1 MDPLTGISGTSSNY
15 DASSSVSQSTDPLAN
30 PKNKLGE
37 NQFFNMLITE
47 LQNQDP
53 LQPVQGS
60 EFIAQLATFSSLEK
74 LTSIESLLK
83 QSLAGQAASNQ
94 TSQQNV

>member
-1 MDPLTGISGTSSNY
+1 MDPLTGISGTSPSSV
-15 DASSSVSQSTDPLAN
+15 ASSSASQSTDPLTD
-30 PKNKLGE
+30 PKNNLGE
-37 NQFFNMLITE
+37 DQFFNMLITE

-60 EFIAQLATFSSLEK
+60 EFITQLATFSSLEK

-83 QSLAGQAASNQ
+83 QSLEGQATINQ

>member
-1 MDPLTGISGTSSNY
+1 MDPLTGISGTSSSY
-15 DASSSVSQSTDPLAN
+15 AVSSSNSQSTDTVKDPS
-30 PKNKLGE
+30 KGLGE
-37 NQFFNMLITE
+37 DQFFNMLIME
-47 LQNQDP
+47 LKNQDP

-94 TSQQNV
+94 TSQIKD

>member
-1 MDPLTGISGTSSNY
+1 MDPLTGISGTSPSY
-15 DASSSVSQSTDPLAN
+15 AASSSALQGTDPLTD
-30 PKNKLGE
+30 PKNNLGE
-37 NQFFNMLITE
+37 DQFFNMLITE

-60 EFIAQLATFSSLEK
+60 EFITQLATFSSLEK

-94 TSQQNV
+94 ISQQKD

>member
-1 MDPLTGISGTSSNY
+1 MDPLTGISGTSSSY
-15 DASSSVSQSTDPLAN
+15 DVSSSVSRSSDP
-30 PKNKLGE
+30 KKDLGE
-37 NQFFNMLITE
+37 DQFFNMLVTE
-47 LQNQDP
+47 LKNQDP

-83 QSLAGQAASNQ
+83 QSLAGQAASSQ
-94 TSQQNV
+94 TSQMKV